1 MNASRLRSIACRA
14 PAVARPRR
22 FKTCAAAALAAAT
35 LMLGDAAYGARLVL
49 MPLGNTVLSCRV
61 RLVTRDGQVVP
72 LPGAWQ
78 WVSHAPAV
86 FDLRDLPPG
95 IGGDSPTFGA
105 LSVSCWLADA
115 VWPGDALAPD
125 AQRPTF
131 SVTLDRED
139 AAWHTLDPITHQISR
154 ELPRD
159 DHVVFFALERTLIP
173 QRPIRIAQATLSR
186 DLFSWLG
193 YQVYGPWMHRYFVPD
208 FADVPD

>member
-1 MNASRLRSIACRA
+1 MNASRLRSIACSA

-22 FKTCAAAALAAAT
+22 FKTCAAAALAAAALT
-35 LMLGDAAYGARLVL
+35 LGDAAYGARLVL
-49 MPLGNTVLSCRV
+49 MPLGNTVLGCRV
-61 RLVTRDGQVVP
+61 RLVTREGQVVP

-115 VWPGDALAPD
+115 VWPGDALVPD
-125 AQRPTF
+125 AQRPTY